1 MKTLTAE
8 EATHKAAAYCSRSEH
23 STQEVVTKLHDWGL
37 PQEHHS
43 KIIDRLI
50 AEKFIDDRRF
60 CRSYINDKY
69 KYSRWGRI
77 KIMHHL
83 KTKGINTTLFKEV
96 EVETIDIELY
106 LDNLKAV
113 IKEKIRSTKANTP
126 YELKGKLVRSA
137 ASKGYEPNLIYM
149 VIDELLD

>member
-8 EATHKAAAYCSRSEH
+8 EAMYKAAAYCSRSEH
-23 STQEVVTKLHDWGL
+23 STQEMATKLEAWGVAKELHD
-37 PQEHHS
+37 

-77 KIMHHL
+77 KIMHNL
-83 KTKGINTTLFKEV
+83 RTKGISTSLFKEV
-96 EVETIDIELY
+96 EVETIDTELY
-106 LDNLKAV
+106 FENLKAV
-113 IKEKIRSTKANTP
+113 LKEKLRSTKASTP

>member
-1 MKTLTAE
+1 MKNLTAE
-8 EATHKAAAYCSRSEH
+8 EAMHKAAAYCSRCEH
-23 STQEVVTKLHDWGL
+23 STYEVATKLNDWGVAKEL
-37 PQEHHS
+37 HD

-77 KIMHHL
+77 KIMHNI
-83 KTKGINTTLFKEV
+83 KAKGISASLFKEV
-96 EVETIDIELY
+96 EVETIDTELY
-106 LDNLKAV
+106 LDNLRAV
-113 IKEKIRSTKANTP
+113 IKDKLRSTKANSP

-137 ASKGYEPNLIYM
+137 AGKGYEPNLIYM
-149 VIDELLD
+149 IIDELLD